1 MVIYRWLADA
11 VVVLHFTYV
20 TVVIGGL
27 LVVPV
32 GALFRWRWV
41 RNFWFR
47 AIHLLMITIV
57 VVESLLDIE
66 CPYTTSEA
74 INRLAA
80 GETVHQ
86 GTFIGRWAHELLF
99 YDPPDYRVFTV
110 AYCVFGAL
118 VVLALVLVPPKWPR
132 RRGLAHKGDQ
142 TAAK

>member
-11 VVVLHFTYV
+11 VVVLHATYV
-20 TVVIGGL
+20 AAVIGGL
-27 LVVPV
+27 LVVPL

-47 AIHLLMITIV
+47 AIHFVMITIV
-57 VVESLLDIE
+57 VVESLLDVD

-80 GETVHQ
+80 GERVSQ

-99 YDPPDYRVFTV
+99 YEAKPWVFTV
-110 AYCVFGAL
+110 AYCAFGAL
-118 VVLALVLVPPKWPR
+118 VVLGLVLVPPKWPWHP
-132 RRGLAHKGDQ
+132 RGSPKRGS
-142 TAAK
+142 